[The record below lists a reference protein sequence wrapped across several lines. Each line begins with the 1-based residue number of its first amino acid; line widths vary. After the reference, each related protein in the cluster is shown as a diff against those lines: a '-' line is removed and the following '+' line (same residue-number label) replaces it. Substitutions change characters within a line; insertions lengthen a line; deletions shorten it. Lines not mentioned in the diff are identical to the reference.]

1 MKSVTSPI
9 LETAEG
15 HSLPIRLFPA
25 LFPLGSSFCGCIK
38 TLLSEQIHVRR
49 ERSSPS
55 LGLEVVLSTRKVR
68 WGEARRENDGRA
80 EDDGACG
87 DELPPTPG

>member
-1 MKSVTSPI
+1 MIVVIK
-9 LETAEG
+9 
-15 HSLPIRLFPA
+15 FY
-25 LFPLGSSFCGCIK
+25 LGQNENYIPGDSFCGCIK

-68 WGEARRENDGRA
+68 WGEAIGESDGRA